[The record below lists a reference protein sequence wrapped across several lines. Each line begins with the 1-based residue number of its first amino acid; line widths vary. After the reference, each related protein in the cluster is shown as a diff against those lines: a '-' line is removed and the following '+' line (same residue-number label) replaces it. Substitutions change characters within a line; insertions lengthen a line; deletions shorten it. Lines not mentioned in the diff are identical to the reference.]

1 MGPATGLGWHSPRW
15 WPAAVCLAPC
25 RPASAGWEP
34 ARLLVL
40 ASLCPSPPGREGAVP
55 SPSSQQPSGRQETWV
70 LAPLAT
76 QRRWVEAVF
85 MPGLLAELRFEPR
98 TSWPQRPALKSS
110 HRQCQQQAGQLGR
123 ERNSVSSREQPEG
136 LSGNVLFW
144 PVLRW
149 PPGVWSAA
157 CTCRAAGECTPSVRT
172 GHSQWEGGTEG
183 GGGGPTAL
191 QNEGRWQA
199 GRARGSRV
207 RP

>member
-40 ASLCPSPPGREGAVP
+40 ASLCPSPPGPEGAVP

-70 LAPLAT
+70 LVPLAT

-85 MPGLLAELRFEPR
+85 MPGSLAELRFEPR

-110 HRQCQQQAGQLGR
+110 HRQCQQ
-123 ERNSVSSREQPEG
+123 
-136 LSGNVLFW
+136 
-144 PVLRW
+144 
-149 PPGVWSAA
+149 
-157 CTCRAAGECTPSVRT
+157 
-172 GHSQWEGGTEG
+172 
-183 GGGGPTAL
+183 
-191 QNEGRWQA
+191 
-199 GRARGSRV
+199 
-207 RP
+207 